1 MAHASY
7 MRPHAG
13 RKRAKIGGIVSEVET
28 TKRSARRFVGAFT
41 VAALAF
47 APLACDGAPAASDGE
62 DSAALSSCM
71 TTTGALPYSPNMSLM
86 STSGAF
92 KVVLVDSMPG
102 PPIKGTNTWT
112 IKIVDESGAPQDGL
126 TITPSANMPLH
137 NHPPSV
143 MAAVTPMG
151 GGVYELSPVY
161 LFMAG
166 LWDVTLT
173 WVPASGVK
181 ESVVFPMCVG

>member
-1 MAHASY
+1 MSQ
-7 MRPHAG
+7 
-13 RKRAKIGGIVSEVET
+13 
-28 TKRSARRFVGAFT
+28 TKRFVSRAAPRCAG
-41 VAALAF
+41 ALAV
-47 APLACDGAPAASDGE
+47 LASLGAGCGGTSAGEPSD
-62 DSAALSSCM
+62 DSSAALTSCIAE
-71 TTTGALPYSPNMSLM
+71 TGALTYAPNVAVM

-92 KVVLVDSMPG
+92 KAMLVESEPG

-112 IKIVDESGAPQDGL
+112 VKIVDANGTPQDGL

-143 MAAVTPMG
+143 MAVVTPKG
-151 GGVYELSPVY
+151 GGVYELTPVY

-173 WVPASGVK
+173 WVPPDGAK
-181 ESVVFPMCVG
+181 ESVIFPVCVG